1 MGDLR
6 LSVRHLLAAPGFS
19 AAAITVLALGIGLNA
34 AMFSIVYAF
43 TLAGR
48 GFPEPDR
55 VVQLYARDARTNADY
70 RPFSYPVYQDLLTQT
85 DLFSGLLAHNPAV
98 VGVGA
103 GSESRRSLAAVVSA
117 DHVIHLQ
124 NVTVGRDYG
133 NTIEVANGL
142 EEGDAVVVNPTDVVR
157 EGAKVNPVPISEKPA
172 AKGAGAR

>member
-55 VVQLYARDARTNADY
+55 VVQLYARDARTNATNS
-70 RPFSYPVYQDLLTQT
+70 RTTSTSPKSSPTCSRA
-85 DLFSGLLAHNPAV
+85 SGTTNP
-98 VGVGA
+98 
-103 GSESRRSLAAVVSA
+103 
-117 DHVIHLQ
+117 
-124 NVTVGRDYG
+124 
-133 NTIEVANGL
+133 
-142 EEGDAVVVNPTDVVR
+142 
-157 EGAKVNPVPISEKPA
+157 
-172 AKGAGAR
+172 